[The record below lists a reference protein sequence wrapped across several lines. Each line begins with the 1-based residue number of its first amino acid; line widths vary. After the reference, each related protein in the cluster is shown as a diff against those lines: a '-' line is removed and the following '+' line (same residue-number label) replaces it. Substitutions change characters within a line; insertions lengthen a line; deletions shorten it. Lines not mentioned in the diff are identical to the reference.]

1 MRFILF
7 FGILFYS
14 CSNDPELVKEFIET
28 ENLPI
33 ERIKRAKMLHTE
45 NGVLKVKLIANT
57 IKRFKDTQPGLV
69 FSNGLEVIFYNDSG
83 LVESVLKAED
93 AKVDEVNNIMT
104 AFHSVILTSAEGEE
118 LKTEELIWDE
128 KKNKI
133 YTDKKVT
140 IQTGKEVIKGQGFES
155 NPNFSEYSIS
165 KIQGTFNFETPN

>member
-1 MRFILF
+1 MRLFLF
-7 FGILFYS
+7 FGILFFS

-45 NGVLKVKLIANT
+45 NGVLKVKVIANT
-57 IKRFKDTQPGLV
+57 INRYKDIQPGLV
-69 FSNGLEVIFYNDSG
+69 FSNGMEVIFYNDSG
-83 LVESVLKAED
+83 SVESVLKAED
-93 AKVDEVNNIMT
+93 AEVDEVNNIMT
-104 AFHSVILTSAEGEE
+104 ALKSVVLTSSEGEE

-128 KKNKI
+128 RKNKI

-140 IQTGKEVIKGQGFES
+140 IQTGNEVIKGQGFES

-165 KIQGTFNFETPN
+165 KIHGAFNFETPN